1 MLCNL
6 FQSLGRRIPMGR
18 MANKKMMSSSAVP
31 ENTGLKDVQVFFQPL
46 IQDSGLAD
54 QYGPGTII

>member
-1 MLCNL
+1 
-6 FQSLGRRIPMGR
+6 MGR